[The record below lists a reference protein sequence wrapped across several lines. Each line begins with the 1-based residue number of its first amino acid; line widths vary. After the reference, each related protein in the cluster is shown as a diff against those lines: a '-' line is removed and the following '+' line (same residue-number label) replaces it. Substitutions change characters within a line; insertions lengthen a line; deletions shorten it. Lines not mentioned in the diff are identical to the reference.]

1 MTQTRILPLFGEGGG
16 GGQGIQGPAGP
27 QGMQGTDGAATM
39 QGYQGLQGISG
50 TDGVGIQGLQGFAG
64 IDGSNGLQ
72 GLQGYEGASVQG
84 IQGAAGADAVGIQGI
99 QGVAGTDGLQGADG
113 AQGIQ
118 GATGTGIQGIQ
129 GAAGSGGGSN
139 AWYGTQAQFDALQ
152 TLDLDTTYYI
162 QDKLNFSEIE
172 GSIDYS
178 EIANRPISLGQL
190 INSPGYQTKNDVK
203 TLIEKAI
210 DENIPKEKWVTQA
223 EYDLLVAN
231 NMLEGGVKYHIEGPQ
246 TTLQM
251 VVTFTDETTAT
262 YDVYIG

>member
-1 MTQTRILPLFGEGGG
+1 MHTGSTKAGKLKFQVVEHTQPNGTEVALLLNHTFHATGVRDNDDTKYINEWITLFSPTIVMTYGEPLNLDYSLGNGT
-16 GGQGIQGPAGP
+16 GIQ
-27 QGMQGTDGAATM
+27 
-39 QGYQGLQGISG
+39 
-50 TDGVGIQGLQGFAG
+50 
-64 IDGSNGLQ
+64 
-72 GLQGYEGASVQG
+72 
-84 IQGAAGADAVGIQGI
+84 
-99 QGVAGTDGLQGADG
+99 
-113 AQGIQ
+113 
-118 GATGTGIQGIQ
+118 GIQGIQ
-129 GAAGSGGGSN
+129 GAAGGGSSSN
-139 AWYGTQAQFDALQ
+139 AWYGSQAEFNALQ
-152 TLDLDTTYYI
+152 HPDPDTTYYI

-178 EIANRPISLGQL
+178 QIANRPISLGQL

-251 VVTFTDETTAT
+251 IVTFTDETTAT
-262 YDVYIG
+262 YNVYIG